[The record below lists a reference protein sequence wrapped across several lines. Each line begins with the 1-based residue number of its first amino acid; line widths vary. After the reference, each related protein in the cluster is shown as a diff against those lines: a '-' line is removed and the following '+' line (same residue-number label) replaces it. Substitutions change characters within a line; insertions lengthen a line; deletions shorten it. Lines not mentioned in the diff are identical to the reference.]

1 MLRERIGRDYRAH
14 YEQLV
19 DFASRFTRNRE
30 DARDA
35 VQDAVLS
42 SLTRYR
48 SEKGEWIS
56 FMFKSIQN
64 SLLNRY
70 KSERIRNEQ
79 SDEYESVSL
88 SVPPSVYA
96 KMELDDVLGTIG
108 LRELALLAFGFTQ
121 KEISRVSGFAPSS
134 INRHVQAQMRRV
146 GNRTWHV
153 TAPRLAPSSPND
165 AGFLEA
171 MTKTL

>member
-79 SDEYESVSL
+79 SDEDESVSL

-96 KMELDDVLGTIG
+96 
-108 LRELALLAFGFTQ
+108 
-121 KEISRVSGFAPSS
+121 
-134 INRHVQAQMRRV
+134 
-146 GNRTWHV
+146 
-153 TAPRLAPSSPND
+153 
-165 AGFLEA
+165 
-171 MTKTL
+171 